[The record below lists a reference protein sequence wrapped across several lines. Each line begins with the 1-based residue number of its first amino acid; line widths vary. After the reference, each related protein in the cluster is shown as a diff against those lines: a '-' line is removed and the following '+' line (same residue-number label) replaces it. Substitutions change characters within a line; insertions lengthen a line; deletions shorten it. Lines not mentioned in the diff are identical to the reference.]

1 MQLEALL
8 RNCKFTIRTDH
19 KNLLYISSV
28 STPMIVRSYMAL
40 SEYHYS
46 INLIVGSEN
55 IVEDSM
61 SRLCENNMLE
71 TPSRVAPKINISAS
85 VIEKFTVA
93 E

>member
-1 MQLEALL
+1 M
-8 RNCKFTIRTDH
+8 
-19 KNLLYISSV
+19 
-28 STPMIVRSYMAL
+28 
-40 SEYHYS
+40 
-46 INLIVGSEN
+46 GSEN